1 MKLSHLPAILL
12 LVSSCV
18 CSANDG
24 ARRDHLGVTCSST
37 DGGKSCY
44 GYGETYA
51 NGTSDACGQIPNGG
65 PRFALKMTYEISGA
79 TKCETVIKTSLP
91 GVMPVGQKI
100 CSVYLEQAPDGYTY
114 RLQSDPSG
122 AIQKSF
128 NALRSDKWC
137 QSLIDE
143 LQ

>member
-1 MKLSHLPAILL
+1 MKLSHLSAILL
-12 LVSSCV
+12 FVFSCA

-24 ARRDHLGVTCSST
+24 GRRDILGVTCSST
-37 DGGKSCY
+37 DGGKTCF

-79 TKCETVIKTSLP
+79 TKCETVIKTSTP
-91 GVMPVGQKI
+91 GIMPVGQKV
-100 CSVYLEQAPDGYTY
+100 CSVLLEQTSDGYTY
-114 RLQSDPSG
+114 RLPSDPSG
-122 AIQKSF
+122 AIRKAF
-128 NALRSDKWC
+128 NALRNDKWC

-143 LQ
+143 LN